1 MANLSTGLLT
11 EPVANILGSFLV
23 TKIVQAAFRRASLP
37 RDQRTPWYL
46 YVDEFQNFMDLATGF
61 DRILAEAR
69 KYQLVLAGLANQYVG
84 QLSSAVRAAIVGNVG
99 TMIAFRL
106 GFDDARLLAH
116 EFGVFTA
123 EEILNLE
130 RGAALARVGTS
141 QASFNLTTYP
151 EPPRLEP
158 DPTAAII
165 AASRQ
170 KYARPR
176 SEVERELGVKSA
188 PAAPPTATPPPP
200 APATRA
206 LGIPWHSSDCIL
218 EMKKFDLLESTTR

>member
-1 MANLSTGLLT
+1 MTRTATGPILLANLSTGLLT

-69 KYQLVLAGLANQYVG
+69 KYQLVLAGFANQYVG
-84 QLSSAVRAAIVGNVG
+84 HLFFSGAVAIVGNVG

-116 EFGVFTA
+116 EFGAFTA

-130 RGAALARVGTS
+130 RGAA
-141 QASFNLTTYP
+141 
-151 EPPRLEP
+151 
-158 DPTAAII
+158 
-165 AASRQ
+165 
-170 KYARPR
+170 RPA
-176 SEVERELGVKSA
+176 SA
-188 PAAPPTATPPPP
+188 PRKPLSTSRRTLSHLGWSPIPRPPSSRRAGKSTP
-200 APATRA
+200 APARR
-206 LGIPWHSSDCIL
+206 W
-218 EMKKFDLLESTTR
+218 KES